1 MSDSYS
7 QKNKQRKT
15 LKHLVNFVQTMCFYS
30 FLCVLLSGG
39 AEAAGKLGP
48 GHRVGRICAVL
59 PAGGRRLGRVQPG
72 GQQGGRSAAAV
83 QQ

>member
-1 MSDSYS
+1 MSDSYG
-7 QKNKQRKT
+7 QKNKQR
-15 LKHLVNFVQTMCFYS
+15 LLVNFVQTVCFYS

-48 GHRVGRICAVL
+48 GHRVGGICAVL
-59 PAGGRRLGRVQPG
+59 PASGGRLGRVQPG
-72 GQQGGRSAAAV
+72 GQQGGRGTAAV